1 MRQNKTEAGSY
12 KLCSRLARSFYTRVR
27 LDQPC
32 VSNDSTYMDR
42 IFTVEE
48 ANRTLPLVGRIVDD
62 LVRDHRIWEDKVRE
76 FELATVG
83 SSPEHPDAIADLLQ
97 TEAQRLARE
106 IEGYIAE
113 LNALGVI
120 VKGMDTGLVDFRGQ
134 MDGREVYY
142 CWKLGEP
149 SVMYWHEIDA
159 GFVGRQLLHPLAL
172 ASH

>member
-1 MRQNKTEAGSY
+1 
-12 KLCSRLARSFYTRVR
+12 
-27 LDQPC
+27 
-32 VSNDSTYMDR
+32 MDR

-48 ANRTLPLVGRIVDD
+48 ANRTLPLVSRIVDD

-83 SSPEHPDAIADLLQ
+83 SSPEHPDAIAELLQ
-97 TEAQRLARE
+97 SEAQRLARD

-113 LNALGVI
+113 LNDLGVI

-159 GFVGRQLLHPLAL
+159 GFVGRQRLHPLAL

>member
-1 MRQNKTEAGSY
+1 MQ
-12 KLCSRLARSFYTRVR
+12 
-27 LDQPC
+27 
-32 VSNDSTYMDR
+32 R

-48 ANRTLPLVGRIVDD
+48 ANRTLPLVSRIVDD

-83 SSPEHPDAIADLLQ
+83 SSPEHPDAIAELLQ
-97 TEAQRLARE
+97 SEAQRLARE

-113 LNALGVI
+113 LNDLGVI

-159 GFVGRQLLHPLAL
+159 GFVGRQKLHPLAL

>member
-1 MRQNKTEAGSY
+1 
-12 KLCSRLARSFYTRVR
+12 
-27 LDQPC
+27 
-32 VSNDSTYMDR
+32 MDR

-48 ANRTLPLVGRIVDD
+48 ANRTLPLVSRIVDD

-83 SSPEHPDAIADLLQ
+83 SSPEHPDAIAELLQ
-97 TEAQRLARE
+97 SEAQRLARE

-113 LNALGVI
+113 LNDLGVI
-120 VKGMDTGLVDFRGQ
+120 VKAMDTGLVDFRGQ
-134 MDGREVYY
+134 MDGRDVYY
-142 CWKLGEP
+142 CWKLGEE

-159 GFVGRQLLHPLAL
+159 GFVGRQRLHPLAL

>member
-1 MRQNKTEAGSY
+1 MQ
-12 KLCSRLARSFYTRVR
+12 
-27 LDQPC
+27 
-32 VSNDSTYMDR
+32 R
-42 IFTVEE
+42 IFTVDE
-48 ANRTLPLVGRIVDD
+48 ANRTLPLVSRIVDD

-83 SSPEHPDAIADLLQ
+83 ASPEHPDAIAELLQ
-97 TEAQRLARE
+97 SEAQRLARE

-113 LNALGVI
+113 LNDLGVI

-134 MDGREVYY
+134 MDGRDVYY
-142 CWKLGEP
+142 CWKLGEA

-159 GFVGRQLLHPLAL
+159 GFVGRQKLHPLAL

>member
-1 MRQNKTEAGSY
+1 
-12 KLCSRLARSFYTRVR
+12 
-27 LDQPC
+27 
-32 VSNDSTYMDR
+32 MDR

-62 LVRDHRIWEDKVRE
+62 LVRDHRLWEDKVRE

-83 SSPEHPDAIADLLQ
+83 SSPEHPDAIAELLQ

-134 MDGREVYY
+134 IDGRDVYY

-159 GFVGRQLLHPLAL
+159 GFVGRQRLHPLAL

>member
-1 MRQNKTEAGSY
+1 
-12 KLCSRLARSFYTRVR
+12 
-27 LDQPC
+27 
-32 VSNDSTYMDR
+32 MDR

-48 ANRTLPLVGRIVDD
+48 ANRTLPLVSRIVDD
-62 LVRDHRIWEDKVRE
+62 LVRDHGLWEDKVRE

-83 SSPEHPDAIADLLQ
+83 ASPEHPDAIAELLQ
-97 TEAQRLARE
+97 SEAQRLARE

-113 LNALGVI
+113 LNDLGVI

-134 MDGREVYY
+134 MDGRDVYY
-142 CWKLGEP
+142 CWKLGEA

-159 GFVGRQLLHPLAL
+159 GFVGRQRLHPLAL